1 MNANLNA
8 QTVWL
13 TWRRIMCEQPLASA
27 VLAGRVDDLQQRFSL
42 TDDEYAVAREY
53 ANEASGARWF
63 VENYRFRM
71 RNSFLNALENGA
83 PLTLRAL
90 LADGHDVHELGAGFL
105 DTVGWRDYGPFVYTY
120 CAEALAF
127 LRNDAAAVRLPGMA
141 DLMGLEAAAVTMLR
155 RVGALDEAAR
165 KQATGSASA
174 SAGQF
179 DDASIVWVRSP
190 YCELYR
196 SSTQLAKWLR
206 EKGTLGREP
215 LPAVPG
221 VYVAYY
227 VDDERAHR
235 FGMLPERAAQ
245 IHDALVQPADRAALN
260 ARLAARGLAPVT
272 DADARAF
279 ELLRQC
285 RAIDV
290 SRG

>member
-1 MNANLNA
+1 MNMNA
-8 QTVWL
+8 QTVWF
-13 TWRRIMCEQPLASA
+13 TWRRIMCEQPFAEA
-27 VLAGRVDDLQQRFSL
+27 VLAGRVDDMQARFSL
-42 TDDEYAVAREY
+42 TDEENAVAREY
-53 ANEASGARWF
+53 AHEASGARWF

-90 LADGHDVHELGAGFL
+90 MADGHDVRELGARFL

-120 CAEALAF
+120 CAEALDF
-127 LRNDAAAVRLPGMA
+127 LRRETDAVRVAGMA
-141 DLMGLEAAAVTMLR
+141 DLMGLEAAAVAMLR
-155 RVGALDEAAR
+155 RVGEMDESAR
-165 KQATGSASA
+165 KQAASGPSAA
-174 SAGQF
+174 AAQF
-179 DDASIVWVRSP
+179 DDASAVWARSP

-215 LPAVPG
+215 LPDVPG

-227 VDDERAHR
+227 VDDEHTHR

-245 IHDALVQPADRAALN
+245 IYDALEQPADRAALSE
-260 ARLAARGLAPVT
+260 RLLARGLAPVT
-272 DADARAF
+272 AADARAF

>member
-1 MNANLNA
+1 MNMNA

-13 TWRRIMCEQPLASA
+13 TWRRIMCEQPLAAA
-27 VLAGRVDDLQQRFSL
+27 VLAGQVDDMQQRFSL
-42 TDDEYAVAREY
+42 SDDEFAVAREY
-53 ANEASGARWF
+53 ASEASGARWF

-90 LADGHDVHELGAGFL
+90 LADGHDVRELGAAFL

-127 LRNDAAAVRLPGMA
+127 LRHHAEAVRVTGMA
-141 DLMGLEAAAVTMLR
+141 DLMGLEAAAVAMLR
-155 RVGALDEAAR
+155 RVGALGEAAH
-165 KQATGSASA
+165 KQAANSASA
-174 SAGQF
+174 SAAPF
-179 DDASIVWVRSP
+179 DDAATVWTRSP
-190 YCELYR
+190 FCELYR

-206 EKGTLGREP
+206 EKGMLGREP
-215 LPAVPG
+215 LPEVPG

-227 VDDERAHR
+227 VDDEHTHR

-245 IHDALVQPADRAALN
+245 IHDALEEPADRAALN
-260 ARLAARGLAPVT
+260 ERLAARGLAPVT
-272 DADARAF
+272 EADARAF

>member
-1 MNANLNA
+1 MNA

-13 TWRRIMCEQPLASA
+13 TWRRIMCEQPLAEA

-53 ANEASGARWF
+53 AHESSGARWF

-90 LADGHDVHELGAGFL
+90 LADGHDVRELGARFL

-120 CAEALAF
+120 CAEALTF
-127 LRNDAAAVRLPGMA
+127 LRHDAQAVRVAGMS
-141 DLMGLEAAAVTMLR
+141 DLMGLEAAAVAMLL
-155 RVGALDEAAR
+155 RVGALDEATRA
-165 KQATGSASA
+165 QALGSTAASA
-174 SAGQF
+174 AQF
-179 DDASIVWVRSP
+179 DDASVVWVRSP

-227 VDDERAHR
+227 ADDVRTHR

-245 IHDALVQPADRAALN
+245 IVDALEHEADRAALN
-260 ARLAARGLAPVT
+260 ERLVARGMAPVT
-272 DADARAF
+272 EADARAF

>member
-1 MNANLNA
+1 MSMNA

-13 TWRRIMCEQPLASA
+13 TWRRIMCEQPLAAA
-27 VLAGRVDDLQQRFSL
+27 VLAGQVDELQQRFAL

-53 ANEASGARWF
+53 AHEASGARWF

-90 LADGHDVHELGAGFL
+90 MADGHDVRELGARFL

-127 LRNDAAAVRLPGMA
+127 LRNDDEAVRMAGMA

-155 RVGALDEAAR
+155 RVGAQGESAR
-165 KQATGSASA
+165 NAGATATQA
-174 SAGQF
+174 
-179 DDASIVWVRSP
+179 DDASIVWARSP

-227 VDDERAHR
+227 VDDERTHR

-245 IHDALVQPADRAALN
+245 IYDALEQPADRGALN
-260 ARLAARGLAPVT
+260 ERLAARGAAPVT
-272 DADARAF
+272 EADARAF

-290 SRG
+290 SGG

>member
-1 MNANLNA
+1 MSMNMNA

-13 TWRRIMCEQPLASA
+13 TWRRIMCEQPLADA

-90 LADGHDVHELGAGFL
+90 LADGHDVHELGARFL

-127 LRNDAAAVRLPGMA
+127 LQRDAQAVRVVGMT
-141 DLMGLEAAAVTMLR
+141 DLMGLEAAAVAMLR
-155 RVGALDEAAR
+155 RVGALDESARAQAAS
-165 KQATGSASA
+165 SAA
-174 SAGQF
+174 APVAQF
-179 DDASIVWVRSP
+179 DDASVVWVRSP

-215 LPAVPG
+215 LPDVPG

-227 VDDERAHR
+227 ADDVRTHR

-245 IHDALVQPADRAALN
+245 IYEALEQPADRAVLN
-260 ARLAARGLAPVT
+260 ERLAARGVAPVT

-285 RAIDV
+285 RAIDI